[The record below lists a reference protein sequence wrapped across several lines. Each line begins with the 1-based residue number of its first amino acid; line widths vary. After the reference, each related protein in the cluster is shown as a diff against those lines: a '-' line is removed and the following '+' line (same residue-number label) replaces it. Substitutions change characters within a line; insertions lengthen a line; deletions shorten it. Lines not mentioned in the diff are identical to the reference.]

1 MSAREVHKIP
11 AKLIFNACIL
21 MFTLHTAES
30 FTYLLPMSQEK
41 RAELYQLF
49 SERLRL
55 RRTRMGLTQQGLAEL
70 TGFSLSA
77 IGNWESCQNVPSPT
91 KLGLLAQKLGVS
103 IDYLLGHEEEP
114 SARAQQPLAPIA
126 SRQPKIEIR
135 EVPIVS
141 WAQAGDLVAYADLD
155 AAWHDFTATSC
166 RDEDCFAVTIAGD
179 SMEPKYSAGDIA
191 ILMPNVEPR
200 NGCLVVCKL
209 KNEGVFFKLFH
220 QSSDNN
226 IFRLSSYNPVY
237 PVMECKKDDFVW
249 VYPVYQVTKN
259 VWR

>member
-1 MSAREVHKIP
+1 MSQASFIEIFSARLRSSRI
-11 AKLIFNACIL
+11 
-21 MFTLHTAES
+21 
-30 FTYLLPMSQEK
+30 
-41 RAELYQLF
+41 
-49 SERLRL
+49 RL
-55 RRTRMGLTQQGLAEL
+55 GLTQVGLAKL

-77 IGNWESCQNVPSPT
+77 IGNWESGQNAPSPN

-103 IDYLLGHEEEP
+103 IDYLLGHEAEKR
-114 SARAQQPLAPIA
+114 SVGQTSSLGN
-126 SRQPKIEIR
+126 RQVKVEIR
-135 EVPIVS
+135 QVPIVA
-141 WAQAGDLVAYADLD
+141 WAQAGDLVAYTDLD
-155 AAWHDFTATSC
+155 ESWHEFTATTC
-166 RDEDCFAVTIAGD
+166 RDENCFAVTIEGD

-220 QSSDNN
+220 QSGEGKV
-226 IFRLSSYNPVY
+226 FRLSSYNPVY